1 MREGLE
7 VKSGAFFR
15 SSVSDAIEGME
26 LIERLN
32 EEHEREPAK
41 VSGCRS

>member
-7 VKSGAFFR
+7 VRGGTFFR
-15 SSVSDAIEGME
+15 FLGSDAIEGME

-32 EEHEREPAK
+32 EEHEREAIN
-41 VSGCRS
+41 SSD